1 MEWEKTARKL
11 VKGASKLL
19 LVVLILM
26 LGLAGFTW
34 YQKRPIQ
41 AFCDCISSTAT
52 PAAIIFDAR
61 TNGFIV
67 FDNRAQR
74 SEVLILNQRSPFWR
88 FACIVTFKDGR
99 PADKKVV
106 SAD

>member
-1 MEWEKTARKL
+1 MEWEKTARNL

-19 LVVLILM
+19 LVMLVLM
-26 LGLAGFTW
+26 LGLAGFTR
-34 YQKRPIQ
+34 YKKRPIQ
-41 AFCDCISSTAT
+41 AFCDRISSTAT
-52 PAAIIFDAR
+52 PEAIISDAR

-67 FDNRAQR
+67 FDNMAQK

-88 FACIVTFKDGR
+88 FACVVRFKDGR
-99 PADKKVV
+99 PVDKQVT